1 MTNERIFEY
10 IWIAVLIE
18 RGFSTK
24 RHAINA
30 EAFDSGTIA
39 LQCERLSASFLGH
52 PFACLPPQVV
62 VVVVVVAVTV
72 VAVAIAVSVAV
83 AVVAVAAAVAVVL

>member
-1 MTNERIFEY
+1 MANERIFEY
-10 IWIAVLIE
+10 IWIAVFIA

-52 PFACLPPQVV
+52 PFACLPRQEVV
-62 VVVVVVAVTV
+62 VVVVVVV
-72 VAVAIAVSVAV
+72 
-83 AVVAVAAAVAVVL
+83 VVLVGGSSSSSSSDSCSIDSRSRSY